1 MGNVW
6 DMSDS
11 LYTTKIDL
19 RNFDRAAGGGGGGR
33 VDGGCCYE
41 LYLFCNLSWRSDV

>member
-19 RNFDRAAGGGGGGR
+19 SNFHWAAGGGGCWGSLG
-33 VDGGCCYE
+33 V
-41 LYLFCNLSWRSDV
+41 LWAVFVL

>member
-19 RNFDRAAGGGGGGR
+19 RNFHRAAGGGGGR
-33 VDGGCCYE
+33 VDGGVMSCIC
-41 LYLFCNLSWRSDV
+41 SVI

>member
-1 MGNVW
+1 
-6 DMSDS
+6 MSDS

-19 RNFDRAAGGGGGGR
+19 RNFHIAGGGGGGGSL
-33 VDGGCCYE
+33 GGQCYE

>member
-19 RNFDRAAGGGGGGR
+19 RNFHRAAGGGGGGR
-33 VDGGCCYE
+33 VDGGVMSCIC
-41 LYLFCNLSWRSDV
+41 SVI